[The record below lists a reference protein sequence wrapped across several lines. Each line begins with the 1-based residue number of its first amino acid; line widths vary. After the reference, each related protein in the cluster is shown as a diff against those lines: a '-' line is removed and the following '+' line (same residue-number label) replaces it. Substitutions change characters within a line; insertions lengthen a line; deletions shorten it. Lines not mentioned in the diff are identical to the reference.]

1 MSLRQRLADDL
12 KVAMKA
18 GDRPRIECLRMLR
31 ARVLEHEV
39 ALRPERGADHQAPDD
54 EVLQVL
60 SGYAK
65 QRREAID
72 EFRRGGRDDLVRREE
87 AELEIVQSYLPRP
100 LDAAEV
106 REIVRAAIAELGATS
121 PKDLGAVMKRVVP
134 AVQGRADGK
143 VVSQI
148 ARELLETRP

>member
-1 MSLRQRLADDL
+1 MTLKHRLADDL
-12 KVAMKA
+12 KTAMKA
-18 GDRPRIECLRMLR
+18 GDRPRVECLRMLR
-31 ARVLEHEV
+31 ARVLEHEI
-39 ALRPERGADHQAPDD
+39 ALRPERGADHQSTDD

-72 EFRRGGRDDLVRREE
+72 EFRKGGRDDLVRREE

-106 REIVRAAIAELGATS
+106 RELVRSAIAELGATS
-121 PKDLGAVMKRVVP
+121 PRDLGAVMKHVLS
-134 AVQGRADGK
+134 AIQGRADGK

-148 ARELLETRP
+148 ARELLEPRS

>member
-12 KVAMKA
+12 KLAMKV

-39 ALRPERGADHQAPDD
+39 ALRPERGTDHQAADD

-121 PKDLGAVMKRVVP
+121 PKDLGAVMKRVAP
-134 AVQGRADGK
+134 AVQGRADGR

-148 ARELLETRP
+148 ARELLEARS